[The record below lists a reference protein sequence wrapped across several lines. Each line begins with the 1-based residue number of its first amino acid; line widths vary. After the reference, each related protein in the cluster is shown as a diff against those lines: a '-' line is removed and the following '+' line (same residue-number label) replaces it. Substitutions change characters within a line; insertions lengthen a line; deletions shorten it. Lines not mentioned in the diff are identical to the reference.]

1 MKTGKKT
8 SVNATLVLLLVVCC
22 LTISAS
28 AMAEFKFKVL
38 IDKSSDLGAE
48 TYEAIDMG
56 RATYEWFGDSGTSLI
71 QPCYRSSGTRQNPVV
86 GVTCTGQMDTPTN
99 SVVIS
104 NKDQTVVYGLFQAD
118 PDDDLIFKRAAANV
132 PLPGGTRLIIGHKY
146 YSADK
151 KYYLVFQ
158 TDGNLCTYR
167 ASDDRFVSGSY
178 QSGAPLGGKK
188 MYIQEDGNLCIYSG
202 SDDFMWCTMKTGV
215 GNELSIDSSGKI
227 VVLSSS
233 GARVWTAN

>member
-1 MKTGKKT
+1 M
-8 SVNATLVLLLVVCC
+8 
-22 LTISAS
+22 SAS
-28 AMAEFKFKVL
+28 AMAEFKFKVY
-38 IDKSSDLGAE
+38 IDKSSELGAE
-48 TYEAIDMG
+48 TYKAIDMG
-56 RATYEWFGDSGTSLI
+56 RATYEWFGDSGGSLM

-104 NKDQTVVYGLFQAD
+104 NKDKTVVYGLFRAD
-118 PDDDLIFKRAAANV
+118 PDDHLIFKRAKANV

-167 ASDDRFVSGSY
+167 SSDNRFVSGSY

-202 SDDFMWCTMKTGV
+202 SDGFMWCTMKTGA
-215 GNELSIDSSGKI
+215 GNELSIDGDGRI

-233 GARVWTAN
+233 GAPVWTAE